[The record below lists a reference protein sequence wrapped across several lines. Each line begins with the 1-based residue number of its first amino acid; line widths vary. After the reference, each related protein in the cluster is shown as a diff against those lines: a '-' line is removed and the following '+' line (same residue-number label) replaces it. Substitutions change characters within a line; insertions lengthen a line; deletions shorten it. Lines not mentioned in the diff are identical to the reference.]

1 MWSPKLKRFV
11 ELFWGGMDAF
21 YIVFVVLGSFNRGVT
36 PFVSDFKSAL
46 ENMAHWGGGLEFMVW
61 MGLVAQVSIIASS
74 LLLFLGGVLGVYL
87 AAIQLPFRVFFVI
100 PSFALILLLPDV
112 STWVWLSLIAASEG
126 AKAWSLWWLWRRRGW
141 K

>member
-1 MWSPKLKRFV
+1 MKRFV

-21 YIVFVVLGSFNRGVT
+21 YIFFVVLGSFNRGVT

-46 ENMAHWGGGLEFMVW
+46 ESMEHWGGGLEFMVW

-74 LLLFLGGVLGVYL
+74 LLLFLGRVSGVYL

-126 AKAWSLWWLWRRRGW
+126 AKAWSLWWLWRRRG
-141 K
+141 